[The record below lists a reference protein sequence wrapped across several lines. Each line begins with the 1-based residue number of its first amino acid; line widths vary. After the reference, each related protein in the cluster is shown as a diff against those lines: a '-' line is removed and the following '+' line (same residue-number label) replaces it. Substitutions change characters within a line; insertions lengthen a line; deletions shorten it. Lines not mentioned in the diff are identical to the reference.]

1 MSLLASNLPNTMS
14 GDGMTVLIGVTV
26 VFGMLLLLVA
36 VFQIFG
42 ALMTAR
48 IFKEIKGEDQPAAA
62 PAPTAPVAASA
73 APAVAPIVGNTETVR
88 TAPEVDK
95 AIPAETVAVIS
106 AAVAAM
112 APAGKQYAVQGIRKA

>member
-1 MSLLASNLPNTMS
+1 
-14 GDGMTVLIGVTV
+14 MTVLIGVTV